1 MSHFGGNMSQ
11 ACMTPPTLGG
21 CCDILLSSLFSGPG
35 TIKQDP
41 NWSSPNFS
49 SRKWKTDFCA
59 LLASFFFFFF
69 QVNFQLKRST
79 SQAAPKR
86 RIPNSG
92 HRGRVLPKKVQPQ
105 AARQKEPMMKQP
117 QRGPAWNPQCPGQR
131 FGKALFLL
139 SHQKKHSF
147 YFIIWDIFKYKHIQ
161 NNSEWFPSVP
171 RVNPL
176 MH

>member
-59 LLASFFFFFF
+59 LLASFFFFFSRLIS
-69 QVNFQLKRST
+69 NSRE
-79 SQAAPKR
+79 AP
-86 RIPNSG
+86 
-92 HRGRVLPKKVQPQ
+92 L
-105 AARQKEPMMKQP
+105 KQP
-117 QRGPAWNPQCPGQR
+117 LRGEFPTQGIEAESYQRKCSPRQLGKKNRWWSNPR
-131 FGKALFLL
+131 EALPEIHSARGNALERLCSCSPTRSSILSILL
-139 SHQKKHSF
+139 SET
-147 YFIIWDIFKYKHIQ
+147 YLNINIFRTIQ
-161 NNSEWFPSVP
+161 NGFH
-171 RVNPL
+171 L
-176 MH
+176 FQG